1 MLQSCLP
8 SRWVGFHYKVKPP
21 RGGGNGLDRT
31 GRTARRRR
39 ALGDGREEGTA
50 KHHVGEWHAPLVE
63 ERRACGVGTVATGV
77 GSVKADYIL
86 VEKSKRRLTLIARGR
101 VLKSYRIALGR
112 NPKGPKVRE
121 GDNRTPEGRYVI
133 DYRLRDSDY
142 HLALHISYPNRYDR
156 ERARRLGVSPGG
168 DIMIHGI
175 GSAAPKVA
183 DLHPLFDWTNG
194 CIAVTDR
201 EIEEIWRLTAVGT
214 VVNIVP

>member
-1 MLQSCLP
+1 MSESAIRRLLCAVVA
-8 SRWVGFHYKVKPP
+8 VGL
-21 RGGGNGLDRT
+21 GGP
-31 GRTARRRR
+31 
-39 ALGDGREEGTA
+39 
-50 KHHVGEWHAPLVE
+50 VMAPL
-63 ERRACGVGTVATGV
+63 
-77 GSVKADYIL
+77 GSTKASLEPLSPESPSQAARVKADYIL
-86 VEKSKRRLTLIARGR
+86 VEKSKRRLTLLARGQ

-112 NPKGPKVRE
+112 NPKGPKIQE
-121 GDNRTPEGRYVI
+121 GDDRTPEGRYVI

-142 HLALHISYPNRYDR
+142 HLALHISYPNRRDR

-175 GSAAPKVA
+175 GSAASKVE

>member
-1 MLQSCLP
+1 MSGSAIRRLLWVMVAWGLGLGVPVMAAPPAPVGPDKTLLESP
-8 SRWVGFHYKVKPP
+8 SQ
-21 RGGGNGLDRT
+21 
-31 GRTARRRR
+31 A
-39 ALGDGREEGTA
+39 
-50 KHHVGEWHAPLVE
+50 AP
-63 ERRACGVGTVATGV
+63 
-77 GSVKADYIL
+77 VKADYIL
-86 VEKSKRRLTLIARGR
+86 VEKSKRRLTLLARGQ

-112 NPKGPKVRE
+112 NPKGPKTRE
-121 GDNRTPEGRYVI
+121 GDNRTPEGRYII

-142 HLALHISYPNRYDR
+142 HLALHISYPNRRDR

-175 GSAAPKVA
+175 GSAASKVG

>member
-1 MLQSCLP
+1 MV
-8 SRWVGFHYKVKPP
+8 W
-21 RGGGNGLDRT
+21 T
-31 GRTARRRR
+31 GRAGPLD
-39 ALGDGREEGTA
+39 AAGHWGTA
-50 KHHVGEWHAPLVE
+50 ERKVRQNTMSESGMRRLLRSVGRVGLGLWLPVLVVSPVLAGPAQASLE
-63 ERRACGVGTVATGV
+63 PHSPPAS
-77 GSVKADYIL
+77 SVKADYIL

>member
-1 MLQSCLP
+1 MWKSVFHCLLG
-8 SRWVGFHYKVKPP
+8 VMVAA
-21 RGGGNGLDRT
+21 GL
-31 GRTARRRR
+31 G
-39 ALGDGREEGTA
+39 
-50 KHHVGEWHAPLVE
+50 
-63 ERRACGVGTVATGV
+63 GTVMPPV
-77 GSVKADYIL
+77 GSAKTSLESPSPKSPAQAAPVKADYIL
-86 VEKSKRRLTLIARGR
+86 VEKSKRRLTLLVRGQ

-112 NPKGPKVRE
+112 NPKGPKIRE
-121 GDNRTPEGRYVI
+121 GDDRTPEGRYVI

-142 HLALHISYPNRYDR
+142 HLALHISYPNQRDR

-175 GSAAPKVA
+175 GSAASKVG

-201 EIEEIWRLTAVGT
+201 EIEEIWRLTEVGT